1 LTALSEIH
9 FTGRDRAFPAKPPR
23 SELPGNREG
32 NAKMAKCFRLLSASA
47 ILSVLLASA
56 SATAQS
62 KYGPGVTDTEILI
75 GQTNPYSGPLS
86 AYATQ
91 GRTESAYYKM
101 INDKGGVNGRMI
113 KLLSLDD
120 AYSPPKTVEQHRRLV
135 ESDEVLGIVGTM
147 GTPTNSAIVKYLNS
161 KSVPHIFLASGAS
174 KWGDFKSSPW
184 TMGWYPTYRSEG
196 AIYGSYI
203 RENVK
208 DAKIAILSQNDD
220 YGKDF
225 VAGFK
230 AGLGEAADK
239 LIVKELTYEVSEP
252 TVDSEIITLKASGAN
267 ILFSASTAKA
277 AAQTIRKI
285 AELDWHPT
293 HFVVQNANSIS
304 SVLTPA
310 GLDHSTGIISTA
322 YLKDPADPQF
332 VNDEGIKWYLDFMKN
347 YYPEGDVNDPQNEIG
362 VSIAATFVQVL
373 KQCGNDLTRENLLLQ
388 ATSLKNL
395 ELPLLLPGIKLNT
408 GSEDH
413 YPIEQLQLVKF
424 DGKTWVRFGEVLTGK

>member
-1 LTALSEIH
+1 ME
-9 FTGRDRAFPAKPPR
+9 
-23 SELPGNREG
+23 
-32 NAKMAKCFRLLSASA
+32 KCLRLLSASA
-47 ILSVLLASA
+47 LFGVLLASG
-56 SATAQS
+56 SVMAQS

-91 GRTESAYYKM
+91 GRAESAYYKM
-101 INDKGGVNGRMI
+101 INDKGGVNGRMV

-120 AYSPPKTVEQHRRLV
+120 GYSPPKTVEQHRRLV

-203 RENVK
+203 RENIK
-208 DAKIAILSQNDD
+208 DAKIAIFSQNDD

-239 LIVKELTYEVSEP
+239 LIVRELTYEVSEP

-267 ILFSASTAKA
+267 VLFSASTAKA

-310 GLDHSTGIISTA
+310 GLDHSTGIVSTA

-332 VNDEGIKWYLDFMKN
+332 ANDEGIKWYFDFMKN

-373 KQCGNDLTRENLLLQ
+373 KQCGNELTRENLLLQ
-388 ATSLKNL
+388 ASSLKGF

>member
-1 LTALSEIH
+1 MV
-9 FTGRDRAFPAKPPR
+9 R
-23 SELPGNREG
+23 
-32 NAKMAKCFRLLSASA
+32 RLWNTSAVLA
-47 ILSVLLASA
+47 VLLASGA
-56 SATAQS
+56 AAAQT
-62 KYGPGVTDTEILI
+62 KYGPGVSDTEVLI
-75 GQTNPYSGPLS
+75 GQTIPYSGPLS
-86 AYATQ
+86 AYGTQ
-91 GRTESAYYKM
+91 GHAEAAYYKM
-101 INDKGGVNGRMI
+101 INDTGGVNGRKI

-147 GTPTNSAIVKYLNS
+147 GTPTNSAIVKYLNG
-161 KSVPHIFLASGAS
+161 KLVPHIFLASGAS
-174 KWGDFKSSPW
+174 KWGDFKGSPW

-196 AIYGSYI
+196 AIYGAYI
-203 RENVK
+203 RENIK

-252 TVDSEIITLKASGAN
+252 TVDSQVVTLKASGAN
-267 ILFSASTAKA
+267 VLFSASTAKA
-277 AAQTIRKI
+277 AAQTIRRL
-285 AELDWHPT
+285 AELEWHPT
-293 HFVVQNANSIS
+293 QFVVQNANSIS

-332 VNDEGIKWYLDFMKN
+332 ANDEGVKWYVDFMKK
-347 YYPEGDVNDPQNEIG
+347 YYPDGDVNDPQNEIG

-373 KQCGNDLTRENLLLQ
+373 KQCGNDLTRENLLRQ

-395 ELPLLLPGIKLNT
+395 ELPLLLPGIRLNT

-424 DGKTWVRFGEVLTGK
+424 DGKTWARFGDVLGSN

>member
-1 LTALSEIH
+1 
-9 FTGRDRAFPAKPPR
+9 
-23 SELPGNREG
+23 
-32 NAKMAKCFRLLSASA
+32 MAKCLRLLSAFA
-47 ILSVLLASA
+47 MLAGLLASG

-86 AYATQ
+86 AYGTQ
-91 GRTESAYYKM
+91 GRAESAYYKM
-101 INDKGGVNGRMI
+101 INDQGGVNGRMI

-120 AYSPPKTVEQHRRLV
+120 GYSPPKTVEQHRRLV

-161 KSVPHIFLASGAS
+161 KSVPHIFLATGAS
-174 KWGDFKSSPW
+174 KWGDFKNSPW

-203 RENVK
+203 RENIK
-208 DAKIAILSQNDD
+208 DARIAILSQNDD

-252 TVDSEIITLKASGAN
+252 TVDSQVISLKAAGAN
-267 ILFSASTAKA
+267 VLFSASTAKA
-277 AAQTIRKI
+277 AAQTIRKV
-285 AELDWHPT
+285 AELEWHPT
-293 HFVVQNANSIS
+293 HFLVQNASSIA

-310 GLDHSTGIISTA
+310 GLDHSTGLISTA
-322 YLKDPADPQF
+322 YIKDPADPQF
-332 VNDEGIKWYLDFMKN
+332 ANDAGVKWYLDFMKK

-373 KQCGNDLTRENLLLQ
+373 RQCGNDLTRENLLQQ

-395 ELPLLLPGIKLNT
+395 ELPLLLPGITLNT
-408 GSEDH
+408 GPEDH

-424 DGKTWVRFGEVLTGK
+424 DGKAWIRFGEVLGSK

>member
-1 LTALSEIH
+1 MTRSFRVLIA
-9 FTGRDRAFPAKPPR
+9 PAM
-23 SELPGNREG
+23 LG
-32 NAKMAKCFRLLSASA
+32 A
-47 ILSVLLASA
+47 LLASG
-56 SATAQS
+56 SAMAQN

-86 AYATQ
+86 AYGTQ
-91 GRTESAYYKM
+91 GRAETAYYKM
-101 INDKGGVNGRMI
+101 INDQGGVNGRKI

-120 AYSPPKTVEQHRRLV
+120 GYSPPKTVEQHRRLV

-147 GTPTNSAIVKYLNS
+147 GTPTNSAVVKYLNG

-174 KWGDFKSSPW
+174 KWGDYRTAPW

-203 RENVK
+203 RENIK
-208 DAKIAILSQNDD
+208 DAKIAILWQNDD

-239 LIVKELTYEVSEP
+239 LIVKELSYEVSEP
-252 TVDSEIITLKASGAN
+252 TVDSQIITLIASGAN
-267 ILFSASTAKA
+267 VLFSASTAKA
-277 AAQTIRKI
+277 AAQTIRKV
-285 AELDWHPT
+285 AELNWHPT
-293 HFVVQNANSIS
+293 HFLVQNANSIAA
-304 SVLTPA
+304 VLTPA
-310 GLDHSTGIISTA
+310 GLDHSTGVISTA
-322 YLKDPADPQF
+322 YIKDPADPQF
-332 VNDEGIKWYLDFMKN
+332 ANDEGVKWYLDFMKK
-347 YYPEGDVNDPQNEIG
+347 YYPEGDVSDPQNEIG

-373 KQCGNDLTRENLLLQ
+373 KQCGNDLTRENLLAQ
-388 ATSLKNL
+388 AASLKDI

-408 GSEDH
+408 GAEDH

-424 DGKTWVRFGEVLTGK
+424 DGKTWMRFGEVIGSK

>member
-1 LTALSEIH
+1 MV
-9 FTGRDRAFPAKPPR
+9 R
-23 SELPGNREG
+23 
-32 NAKMAKCFRLLSASA
+32 RLWNTSAMLA
-47 ILSVLLASA
+47 VLLASGA
-56 SATAQS
+56 AAAQT
-62 KYGPGVTDTEILI
+62 KYGPGVSDTEVLI
-75 GQTNPYSGPLS
+75 GQTIPYSGPLS
-86 AYATQ
+86 AYGTQ
-91 GRTESAYYKM
+91 GHAEAAYYKM
-101 INDKGGVNGRMI
+101 INDKGGVNGRKI

-147 GTPTNSAIVKYLNS
+147 GTPTNSAIVKYLNG
-161 KSVPHIFLASGAS
+161 KLVPHIFLASGAS
-174 KWGDFKSSPW
+174 KWGDFKASPW

-196 AIYGSYI
+196 AIYGAYI
-203 RENVK
+203 RENIK

-252 TVDSEIITLKASGAN
+252 TVDSQVVTLKASGAN
-267 ILFSASTAKA
+267 VLFSASTAKA
-277 AAQTIRKI
+277 AAQTIRRV
-285 AELDWHPT
+285 AELEWHPT
-293 HFVVQNANSIS
+293 QFVVQNANSIS

-332 VNDEGIKWYLDFMKN
+332 ANDEGVKWYVDFMKK
-347 YYPEGDVNDPQNEIG
+347 YYPDGDANDPQNEIG
-362 VSIAATFVQVL
+362 ISIAATFVQVL
-373 KQCGNDLTRENLLLQ
+373 KQCGNDLTRENLLRQ

-424 DGKTWVRFGEVLTGK
+424 DGKTWTRFGDVLGSN